1 MRGIT
6 RRMAGTRNSNG
17 STGCGSKLRV
27 VARTAAAKRSVG
39 ITGHQRM
46 ETGSRRRRFLNVTL
60 LTGARREAMY
70 LVAQPVVFL
79 HPPFKINEGVSMSH
93 GVRVFALLGV
103 CLLIAGGA
111 FAGTFT
117 VTNTNATGPGSL
129 ADAISQANAVSGPHT
144 INISVTGSVSVTT
157 PLVLTQSMT
166 INGPV
171 ATPPTFALDG
181 GNTSRLIQVSP
192 SAAGAMTL
200 NFVTLTHGHVDS
212 VKGGAIDL
220 PSGKTLNI
228 NNCLVTANTTTG
240 TSSSD
245 ILFAAGG
252 AVSAAGTLNI
262 QTSTFSD
269 NTATAPGGAI
279 YAAPS
284 ATISIASS
292 VFSGNQATTFAGAM
306 YCDSTTMVTITN
318 TTFFANQSGSGGAGA
333 VGFTNSKAVISGST
347 FMNNTT
353 LGAGGALVTNAR
365 AGASIGI
372 ENSTFS
378 GNTANFAGAF
388 YAQAGTTDLRNVTIT
403 ANTVHLFG
411 GGFNNPGGSI
421 VAMRNTIVAG
431 NNGVSSGPDCSG
443 PVVSSGYNLI
453 GNAIGCT
460 GLISTDLTG
469 SSPALGPLSINGGPT
484 LTHVPLASSAAFEG
498 GTPSGCLGLNG
509 SALTVDQRGQ
519 SRPFGPRCD
528 IGAVELQVAAPI
540 VPPRHR
546 AATH

>member
-1 MRGIT
+1 
-6 RRMAGTRNSNG
+6 
-17 STGCGSKLRV
+17 
-27 VARTAAAKRSVG
+27 
-39 ITGHQRM
+39 M
-46 ETGSRRRRFLNVTL
+46 ETGSSRRDFLNVIA
-60 LTGARREAMY
+60 LTGSPRSTMH

-79 HPPFKINEGVSMSH
+79 IYPTNPIDEGVSMPH

-103 CLLIAGGA
+103 CFLAAGAA

-181 GNTSRLIQVSP
+181 GNASRLIQVSP

-200 NFVTLTHGHVDS
+200 NFLTLTHGHVDS

-220 PSGKTLNI
+220 PAGKTLNI

-279 YAAPS
+279 YAASS
-284 ATISIASS
+284 ATISITSS
-292 VFSGNQATTFAGAM
+292 VFSGNQAATFAGAM
-306 YCDSTTMVTITN
+306 YCDSTTLVTITN
-318 TTFFANQSGSGGAGA
+318 STFFNNQSGSGGAGA
-333 VGFTNSKAVISGST
+333 IGFWSTKAVIKGST
-347 FMNNTT
+347 FSGNST
-353 LGAGGALVTNAR
+353 LGAGGAMTTYAR
-365 AGASIGI
+365 SGESIGI

-378 GNTANFAGAF
+378 GNSADYAGAF
-388 YAQAGTTDLRNVTIT
+388 YAQTGTTDLRNVTIT
-403 ANTVHLFG
+403 ANTARRFG
-411 GGFNNPGGSI
+411 GGFNNPGSPI

-431 NNGVSSGPDCSG
+431 NNVTQGSHPDCSG
-443 PVVSSGYNLI
+443 PVTSSGYNLI
-453 GNAIGCT
+453 GDAAGCT

-469 SSPALGPLSINGGPT
+469 SWPALGPLAINGGPT
-484 LTHVPLASSAAFEG
+484 LTHQPLASSAAFEG

-509 SALTVDQRGQ
+509 AALTVDQRGQ

-528 IGAVELQVAAPI
+528 IGAVELQIAAPI
-540 VPPRHR
+540 APPRHR